1 MTPLPDLSC
10 LSHDEKDALIRALWA
25 QVQMLTGQV
34 QTLTARV
41 AELEAKLG
49 APPKTPDNS
58 SVPPSQGKKPNRA
71 DQSKREGPRQ
81 GSLGRKGGGRALVA
95 HPDETVIARPL
106 CCAYCQAALRTDDQ
120 TLAARYDKIE
130 LPKVVPVVTRVE
142 RYAGCVKKT
151 SNRHAVREM
160 KEGPSGPPCRGRPQA
175 ATSCFSQ
182 KLR

>member
-1 MTPLPDLSC
+1 
-10 LSHDEKDALIRALWA
+10 
-25 QVQMLTGQV
+25 MLTGQV

-151 SNRHAVREM
+151 SNPRFPNRSQVVQN
-160 KEGPSGPPCRGRPQA
+160 SG
-175 ATSCFSQ
+175 
-182 KLR
+182 

>member
-1 MTPLPDLSC
+1 VTQLPDLSS

-25 QVQMLTGQV
+25 QVQMLTVQV

-49 APPKTPDNS
+49 APPKRPDNS
-58 SVPPSQGKKPNRA
+58 SIPPSQGKKPNRE
-71 DQSKREGPRQ
+71 DQSKRQGPRQ

-95 HPDETVIARPL
+95 QPDETVIARPL
-106 CCAYCQAALRTDDQ
+106 CCAHCQAALRTDDQ

-142 RYAGCVKKT
+142 RYAGHCQCCGSTTLAPLPEGLEVGT
-151 SNRHAVREM
+151 PFSLSVRP
-160 KEGPSGPPCRGRPQA
+160 GSFRIARIG
-175 ATSCFSQ
+175 
-182 KLR
+182 